1 MDILRA
7 ANMVI
12 YDSLS
17 DKLSSVVIIGYF
29 PTFCRAICAAQDSR
43 LASLARSSRTAKVA
57 CVGGLFARLV
67 VVWSAA
73 VWQRI
78 GRYG

>member
-1 MDILRA
+1 MS

-43 LASLARSSRTAKVA
+43 LASLARSSCTAKVT